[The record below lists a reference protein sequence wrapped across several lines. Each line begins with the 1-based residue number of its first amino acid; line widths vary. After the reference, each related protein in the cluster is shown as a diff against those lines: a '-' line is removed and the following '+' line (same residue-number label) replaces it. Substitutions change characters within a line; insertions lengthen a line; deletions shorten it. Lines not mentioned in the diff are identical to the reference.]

1 MSRLGGKIALVT
13 GASRGIGLEIARVFA
28 HEGAEVYLND
38 VDGAAAIEAAL
49 NLNADGLKVHGAK
62 LDVTKRD
69 EIAMVVDQIDRVHGR
84 LDILVNNAG
93 LNVREDF
100 RHLSDESWEK
110 IRATNLDS
118 VVDCSRMAFPLLK
131 ASGLARDSA
140 PGATLGGAAST
151 ACILNLSSIMATR
164 HLRQLAAYSATKGAV
179 SALSRAMAV
188 EFAAF
193 GIRVNYLCPGFI
205 DTALTTRF
213 IKNPAI
219 AKALLDQTP
228 LRRFGTPEDVAK
240 AALFLVSDDAAFITG
255 AGLSVDGG
263 MSVGL

>member
-1 MSRLGGKIALVT
+1 MSRLEGKIALVT
-13 GASRGIGLEIARVFA
+13 GAARGIGFEIARCFA
-28 HEGAEVYLND
+28 QEGAEVYLND
-38 VDGAAAIEAAL
+38 VDESAAIEAAEAL
-49 NLNADGLKVHGAK
+49 EASGFKVHGDR
-62 LDVTKRD
+62 LDVTDKA
-69 EIAMVVDQIDRVHGR
+69 EIERVLEAVEAAHGR

-100 RHLSDESWEK
+100 RHLTDEGWEK
-110 IRATNLDS
+110 VRATNLDS
-118 VVDCSRMAFPLLK
+118 VVALSRLAFPLLK
-131 ASGLARDSA
+131 ASGSASGSASGLAS
-140 PGATLGGAAST
+140 GL
-151 ACILNLSSIMATR
+151 ACVLNLSSITATR

-205 DTALTTRF
+205 DTALTSRY

-228 LRRFGTPEDVAK
+228 LKRFGTPEDVAK

-263 MSVGL
+263 MAVGL